1 MANPADMRAQFRG
14 YPTNVI
20 FTEVYGHFACNC
32 GELSDFEDCM
42 LPAYHECPN
51 CKRFF
56 VVKFTVEEI
65 KLGLRALNEASGWAA
80 LAKEIRDLQGGPD

>member
-1 MANPADMRAQFRG
+1 MTDESPFRG

-20 FTEVYGHFACNC
+20 FTEVFGTFACNC

-42 LPAYHECPN
+42 LPAYHECPK

-56 VVKFTVEEI
+56 VVEFTVRETE
-65 KLGLRALNEASGWAA
+65 KAAS
-80 LAKEIRDLQGGPD
+80 KP